1 MVSGRLEIGM
11 DPAGG
16 GVVHQAKTNAGNSQ
30 VEPLSLSQKLDN
42 NPGGAIA
49 APGEST
55 INYGV

>member
-16 GVVHQAKTNAGNSQ
+16 GIVHQAETNAGNSP

-42 NPGGAIA
+42 NPGSASA
-49 APGEST
+49 TPGEST